1 MIRVFIIAA
10 TSTARSALENLLA
23 RAPGSRRDSK
33 SGTRNSSASVEVAGS
48 GPDLDALEGRELDG
62 SIDVLL
68 IEASGENASPLLANV
83 RESELASD
91 LPIVLLTDHASPAW
105 SAEALREGIRAILP
119 IDVAADQL
127 LAALQAAASG
137 LVVLHPSEVDS
148 ALPAAA
154 ADTSAAG
161 IQPAIEAAEA
171 LTRREREV
179 LQMLAAGLGNKEI
192 AARLH
197 ISDHTA
203 KFHVASILGKL
214 GASTR
219 TEAVAVG
226 IRRGLILL

>member
-1 MIRVFIIAA
+1 MTRVFIIAA
-10 TSTARSALENLLA
+10 SSTARSGLENSLG
-23 RAPGSRRDSK
+23 RAPMSRRDSR
-33 SGTRNSSASVEVAGS
+33 SRARDSSAQIEVTGS

-68 IEASGENASPLLANV
+68 IDASDVNASRLLADI
-83 RESELASD
+83 RDTELASD
-91 LPIVLLTDHASPAW
+91 VPIVLLTDQASPAW
-105 SAEALREGIRAILP
+105 STEALREGVRAILP
-119 IDVAADQL
+119 VDVAADQL
-127 LAALQAAASG
+127 LAALQAAAAG
-137 LVVLHPSEVDS
+137 LIVLHPFEVDS

-154 ADTSAAG
+154 TGTSARS
-161 IQPAIEAAEA
+161 IQPATEVAEA
-171 LTRREREV
+171 LTPREREV
-179 LQMLAAGLGNKEI
+179 LQMLAAGVGNKEI
-192 AARLH
+192 AARLN